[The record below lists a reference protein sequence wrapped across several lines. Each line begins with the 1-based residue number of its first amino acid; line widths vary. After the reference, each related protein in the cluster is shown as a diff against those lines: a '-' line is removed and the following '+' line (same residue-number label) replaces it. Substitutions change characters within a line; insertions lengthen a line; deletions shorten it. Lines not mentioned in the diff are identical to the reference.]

1 MLLDRFYCRKK
12 VGKVMERM
20 NKSFDVNE
28 VFSGVEK
35 SFKEYNSVDSGSIFE
50 DAELHEALS
59 VEVVSGL
66 TDILKNVLSKPKFEK
81 SEIANRFCEFVD
93 MISSREDGV
102 LWSFARNVK
111 DGEVL
116 ISFLKE
122 LADKGCISQIDKI
135 FRSGG
140 YRYPLVNNLSR
151 NPMIKDEFN
160 ELFRMLPED
169 YRDKLSGEII
179 SYQDGD
185 KDYAYPLI
193 GGSALMGF

>member
-1 MLLDRFYCRKK
+1 MESVNK
-12 VGKVMERM
+12 V
-20 NKSFDVNE
+20 FD
-28 VFSGVEK
+28 GVEK
-35 SFKEYNSVDSGSIFE
+35 SFEKYKSVDSGNLFE
-50 DAELHEALS
+50 DAKLYKALS

-93 MISSREDGV
+93 MISSRNDGV
-102 LWSFARNVK
+102 LWSFARRVK

-122 LADKGCISQIDKI
+122 LATNGYIPQIDKI
-135 FRSGG
+135 FRSGDEDH
-140 YRYPLVNNLSR
+140 PLVNQLSSYYET
-151 NPMIKDEFN
+151 KEKFD

-193 GGSALMGF
+193 GGSPLMGF

>member
-1 MLLDRFYCRKK
+1 
-12 VGKVMERM
+12 MESV

-35 SFKEYNSVDSGSIFE
+35 SLEKYKSVDSGSILE
-50 DAELHEALS
+50 DAKLHEALS

-93 MISSREDGV
+93 MLSSRSNGV
-102 LWSFARNVK
+102 LWSFAMKVK

-140 YRYPLVNNLSR
+140 YRHPLVNRLSSYYKTEE
-151 NPMIKDEFN
+151 IFD

>member
-1 MLLDRFYCRKK
+1 M
-12 VGKVMERM
+12 
-20 NKSFDVNE
+20 
-28 VFSGVEK
+28 FSGVEK
-35 SFKEYNSVDSGSIFE
+35 SFKEYNSVDSGSISE
-50 DAELHEALS
+50 DAKLYEALS

-81 SEIANRFCEFVD
+81 SEITNRFCEFVD
-93 MISSREDGV
+93 VISNSRDS
-102 LWSFARNVK
+102 LWEFARQVK

-122 LADKGCISQIDKI
+122 LAADQKFVPQIDKI

-140 YRYPLVNNLSR
+140 YRCPLVNQLS
-151 NPMIKDEFN
+151 KYYETKEKFN

>member
-1 MLLDRFYCRKK
+1 
-12 VGKVMERM
+12 
-20 NKSFDVNE
+20 
-28 VFSGVEK
+28 
-35 SFKEYNSVDSGSIFE
+35 
-50 DAELHEALS
+50 
-59 VEVVSGL
+59 
-66 TDILKNVLSKPKFEK
+66 
-81 SEIANRFCEFVD
+81 
-93 MISSREDGV
+93 MISSRNDGV
-102 LWSFARNVK
+102 LWSFARRVK

-122 LADKGCISQIDKI
+122 LATNGYIPQIDKI
-135 FRSGG
+135 FRSGDEDH
-140 YRYPLVNNLSR
+140 PLVNKLSSYYET
-151 NPMIKDEFN
+151 KVKFD

>member
-1 MLLDRFYCRKK
+1 MESVNK
-12 VGKVMERM
+12 V
-20 NKSFDVNE
+20 FD
-28 VFSGVEK
+28 GVEK
-35 SFKEYNSVDSGSIFE
+35 SLEKYKSVDSGNIFE
-50 DAELHEALS
+50 DAKLCQALS
-59 VEVVSGL
+59 VEIVSGL

-93 MISSREDGV
+93 MLSNRENGV
-102 LWSFARNVK
+102 LWSFAMKVK

-122 LADKGCISQIDKI
+122 LATKGYISQIDKI

-140 YRYPLVNNLSR
+140 YRCPLVNQLS
-151 NPMIKDEFN
+151 KYYETKEKFY
-160 ELFRMLPED
+160 ELFSMLPED

>member
-1 MLLDRFYCRKK
+1 MESVNK
-12 VGKVMERM
+12 V
-20 NKSFDVNE
+20 FD
-28 VFSGVEK
+28 GVEK
-35 SFKEYNSVDSGSIFE
+35 SLEKYDSVDSGNIFE
-50 DAELHEALS
+50 DLKLHQALS

-66 TDILKNVLSKPKFEK
+66 TDILKNVLSKPEYEGPKK
-81 SEIANRFCEFVD
+81 TEITNRFCEFVD
-93 MISSREDGV
+93 MISSRVDGV
-102 LWSFARNVK
+102 LWSFARRVK

-122 LADKGCISQIDKI
+122 LATNGYIPQIDKI
-135 FRSGG
+135 FRSGDEDH
-140 YRYPLVNNLSR
+140 PLVNQLSSYYET
-151 NPMIKDEFN
+151 KEKFD

>member
-1 MLLDRFYCRKK
+1 M
-12 VGKVMERM
+12 
-20 NKSFDVNE
+20 
-28 VFSGVEK
+28 
-35 SFKEYNSVDSGSIFE
+35 
-50 DAELHEALS
+50 HEALS

-93 MISSREDGV
+93 MISSRVNGV
-102 LWSFARNVK
+102 LWSFARKVK

-135 FRSGG
+135 FRCGG
-140 YRYPLVNNLSR
+140 YRYPLVNDLSR
-151 NPMIKDEFN
+151 NPRIKNEFN

>member
-1 MLLDRFYCRKK
+1 
-12 VGKVMERM
+12 MESV

-28 VFSGVEK
+28 VFAGVEK
-35 SFKEYNSVDSGSIFE
+35 SLEKYDSVDSGNIFE
-50 DAELHEALS
+50 DIKLHKALS

-93 MISSREDGV
+93 MISSSGNGA
-102 LWSFARNVK
+102 LWSFASDEN

-122 LADKGCISQIDKI
+122 LATKGCISQIDKI
-135 FRSGG
+135 FRCGG
-140 YRYPLVNNLSR
+140 YRHPVVNDLSR
-151 NPMIKDEFN
+151 NPRIKNEFN
-160 ELFRMLPED
+160 ELFSMLPED

>member
-1 MLLDRFYCRKK
+1 
-12 VGKVMERM
+12 MESV

-28 VFSGVEK
+28 VFADVEK
-35 SFKEYNSVDSGSIFE
+35 SFEKYKSVDLDDIFE
-50 DAELHEALS
+50 EAKVCSALS
-59 VEVVSGL
+59 IEIVSGL
-66 TDILKNVLSKPKFEK
+66 TDILRSVPKMPN
-81 SEIANRFCEFVD
+81 SEIVDRVCEFVD
-93 MISSREDGV
+93 MVNDKEGEIWSLSRKGKG
-102 LWSFARNVK
+102 K
-111 DGEVL
+111 DGEIL

-122 LADKGCISQIDKI
+122 LATKGCVSQIDKI
-135 FRSGG
+135 FRFGG
-140 YRYPLVNNLSR
+140 YRCPLVNQLSSYYET
-151 NPMIKDEFN
+151 KDKFD

>member
-1 MLLDRFYCRKK
+1 
-12 VGKVMERM
+12 MESV

-35 SFKEYNSVDSGSIFE
+35 SLEKYESVDSGSIFE
-50 DAELHEALS
+50 DAKLYKALS
-59 VEVVSGL
+59 AEVVSGL
-66 TDILKNVLSKPKFEK
+66 TDILKNVLSKLESEGPEK
-81 SEIANRFCEFVD
+81 TEITNRFCKFVD
-93 MISSREDGV
+93 MISSRKDGV
-102 LWSFARNVK
+102 LWSFARGVN

-122 LADKGCISQIDKI
+122 LATNGCISQIDKI
-135 FRSGG
+135 FRSGDENH
-140 YRYPLVNNLSR
+140 PLVNQLSSYYET
-151 NPMIKDEFN
+151 KEKFN

>member
-1 MLLDRFYCRKK
+1 
-12 VGKVMERM
+12 MESV

-35 SFKEYNSVDSGSIFE
+35 SLEKYKSVDSGSILE
-50 DAELHEALS
+50 DAKLHEALS

-93 MISSREDGV
+93 MLSSRSNGV
-102 LWSFARNVK
+102 LWSFAMKVK

-140 YRYPLVNNLSR
+140 YRHPLVNRLSSYY
-151 NPMIKDEFN
+151 KTEEKFD

-185 KDYAYPLI
+185 KDYSYPLI

>member
-1 MLLDRFYCRKK
+1 
-12 VGKVMERM
+12 MESV

-28 VFSGVEK
+28 VFADVEK
-35 SFKEYNSVDSGSIFE
+35 SLKKYDSVDSDDAFE
-50 DAELHEALS
+50 KIKAWKALS

-93 MISSREDGV
+93 MLSSRENGV
-102 LWSFARNVK
+102 LWSFARKVK

-122 LADKGCISQIDKI
+122 LATKGYISQIDKI

-140 YRYPLVNNLSR
+140 YRCPLVNQLS
-151 NPMIKDEFN
+151 KYYETKEKFN
-160 ELFRMLPED
+160 ELFEMLPEE

>member
-1 MLLDRFYCRKK
+1 MASVNK
-12 VGKVMERM
+12 V
-20 NKSFDVNE
+20 FD
-28 VFSGVEK
+28 GVEK
-35 SFKEYNSVDSGSIFE
+35 SLEKYDSVDSGNIFE
-50 DAELHEALS
+50 DIKLQKALS

-93 MISSREDGV
+93 MISSSGNGA
-102 LWSFARNVK
+102 LWSFASDEN

-122 LADKGCISQIDKI
+122 LATKGCISQIDKI
-135 FRSGG
+135 FRCGG
-140 YRYPLVNNLSR
+140 YRHPLVNDLSC
-151 NPMIKDEFN
+151 NPRIKNEFN
-160 ELFRMLPED
+160 ELFSMLPED

>member
-1 MLLDRFYCRKK
+1 MESVNK
-12 VGKVMERM
+12 V
-20 NKSFDVNE
+20 FD
-28 VFSGVEK
+28 GVEK
-35 SFKEYNSVDSGSIFE
+35 SLEKYKSVDSGNIFE
-50 DAELHEALS
+50 DAKLYQALS

-66 TDILKNVLSKPKFEK
+66 TDILKNVLSTPKFEK

-93 MISSREDGV
+93 VISNSRDS
-102 LWSFARNVK
+102 LWEFASQVK

-122 LADKGCISQIDKI
+122 LATKGYISQIDKI

-140 YRYPLVNNLSR
+140 YRCPLVNQLS
-151 NPMIKDEFN
+151 KYYETKEKFN
-160 ELFRMLPED
+160 ELFEMLPEE

>member
-1 MLLDRFYCRKK
+1 
-12 VGKVMERM
+12 MESV

-35 SFKEYNSVDSGSIFE
+35 SLEKYKSVDSGSILE
-50 DAELHEALS
+50 DAKLHEALS

-93 MISSREDGV
+93 MLSSRSNGV
-102 LWSFARNVK
+102 LWSFAMKVK

-140 YRYPLVNNLSR
+140 YRHPLVNRLSSYY
-151 NPMIKDEFN
+151 KTEEKFD

>member
-1 MLLDRFYCRKK
+1 
-12 VGKVMERM
+12 MESVS
-20 NKSFDVNE
+20 KSFDVNE

-35 SFKEYNSVDSGSIFE
+35 SLEKYESVDSGSIFE
-50 DAELHEALS
+50 DAKLYEALS

-93 MISSREDGV
+93 MISSGDDGA
-102 LWSFARNVK
+102 LWSFASDEN

-122 LADKGCISQIDKI
+122 LATKGYISQIDKI
-135 FRSGG
+135 FRSGDEDH
-140 YRYPLVNNLSR
+140 PLVNKLSSYYETEE
-151 NPMIKDEFN
+151 KFN
-160 ELFRMLPED
+160 ELFSMLPED

>member
-1 MLLDRFYCRKK
+1 
-12 VGKVMERM
+12 MESV

-35 SFKEYNSVDSGSIFE
+35 SLEKYESVDSGSIFE
-50 DAELHEALS
+50 DAKLYEALS

-81 SEIANRFCEFVD
+81 SEIADRFCEFVD
-93 MISSREDGV
+93 MISSRKNGV
-102 LWSFARNVK
+102 LWSFARKVK

-140 YRYPLVNNLSR
+140 YRCPLVNQLS
-151 NPMIKDEFN
+151 KYYETKKKFN
-160 ELFRMLPED
+160 ELFEMLPEE

>member
-1 MLLDRFYCRKK
+1 
-12 VGKVMERM
+12 ME
-20 NKSFDVNE
+20 SVNQ
-28 VFSGVEK
+28 VFASVEK
-35 SFKEYNSVDSGSIFE
+35 SFKEYNSVDSGGAFE
-50 DAELHEALS
+50 KIKAWKALS

-93 MISSREDGV
+93 MISSSENGV
-102 LWSFARNVK
+102 LWDFARKVK

-122 LADKGCISQIDKI
+122 LATKGYISQIDKI
-135 FRSGG
+135 FRSGDEDH
-140 YRYPLVNNLSR
+140 PLVNQLSSYYET
-151 NPMIKDEFN
+151 KEKFY
-160 ELFRMLPED
+160 ELFRMLPEE

>member
-1 MLLDRFYCRKK
+1 MESVNK
-12 VGKVMERM
+12 V
-20 NKSFDVNE
+20 FD
-28 VFSGVEK
+28 GVEK
-35 SFKEYNSVDSGSIFE
+35 SLEKYKSVNSGNIFE
-50 DAELHEALS
+50 DAKLYKALS

-66 TDILKNVLSKPKFEK
+66 TDILKNVLSKPEYEGPKK
-81 SEIANRFCEFVD
+81 TEIANRFCEFVD
-93 MISSREDGV
+93 MISSKDNGA
-102 LWSFARNVK
+102 LWSFARQVK

-122 LADKGCISQIDKI
+122 LATNGYIPQIDKI
-135 FRSGG
+135 FRSGDEDH
-140 YRYPLVNNLSR
+140 PLVNQLSSYYET
-151 NPMIKDEFN
+151 KEKFD